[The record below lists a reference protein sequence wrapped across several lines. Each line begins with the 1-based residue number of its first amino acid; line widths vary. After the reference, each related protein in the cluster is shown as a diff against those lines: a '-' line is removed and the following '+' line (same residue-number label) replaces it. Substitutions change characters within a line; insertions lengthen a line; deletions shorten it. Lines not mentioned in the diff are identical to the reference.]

1 MDVNI
6 LLNGTTIKG
15 INFKNTVIQEENT
28 NKKLCKIS
36 FDFYVTSDEYHDI
49 TVLLYENDF
58 AVEVPEKNLAFQA
71 TIMNYSTSVTDLYKA
86 GEVGLFHLELME
98 EDRSS

>member
-6 LLNGTTIKG
+6 LLNGTKIKG
-15 INFKNTVIQEENT
+15 INFKDTVIQEENSS
-28 NKKLCKIS
+28 KSLCKIS
-36 FDFYVTSDEYHDI
+36 FDFHVTSDEYHDI

-58 AVEVPEKNLAFQA
+58 VVEVHEKNLAFQA